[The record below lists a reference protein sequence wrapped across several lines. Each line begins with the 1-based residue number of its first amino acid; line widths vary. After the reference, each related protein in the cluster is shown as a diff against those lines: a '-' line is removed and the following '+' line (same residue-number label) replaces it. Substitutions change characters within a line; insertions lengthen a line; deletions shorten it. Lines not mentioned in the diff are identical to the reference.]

1 MDNIPSMGD
10 NSGTVTRSIPKKSQ
24 TMREICELL
33 GISEM
38 STTIGSSVP
47 RVFFSDIATQMGCQT
62 LGTMPMTARAII
74 EMSGLDWHED
84 FSSEQSPSGGG
95 GTVTALGLL
104 QVKNAV
110 LVWLGNN
117 PISLP
122 TNIKLDQWKP
132 HENWK
137 SLRES
142 LPTETQEV
150 TIRPRASYFREL
162 VLTEYDNVCAVSGF
176 RVSTAIEVAHIVP
189 YYGELSDE
197 VQNAIPMRVDLHR
210 LFDQGLIRI
219 VFDDLKDK
227 YLVLTH
233 TSIMN
238 DYQEFNGINLK
249 IPKDPL
255 SLPSKLALQVKNDLH
270 ESIWRSDS

>member
-1 MDNIPSMGD
+1 MGD

-24 TMREICELL
+24 TMREICRLL
-33 GISEM
+33 GINEM
-38 STTIGSSVP
+38 ATTIGSSVP
-47 RVFFSDIATQMGCQT
+47 RVFFSDIATQMGCQV
-62 LGTMPMTARAII
+62 LGTMPLTARAII
-74 EMSGLDWHED
+74 EMSGLDWHDD
-84 FSSEQSPSGGG
+84 FSSEKTPSGGG

-110 LVWLGNN
+110 LVWLGEK

-122 TNIKLDQWKP
+122 ANIELEQWKP

-150 TIRPRASYFREL
+150 TIRAGAGNFREL
-162 VLTEYDNVCAVSGF
+162 VLTEYDNFCAISGF
-176 RVSTAIEVAHIVP
+176 RVPTAIEVAHIVP

-197 VQNAIPMRVDLHR
+197 VQNAIPLRVDLHR
-210 LFDQGLIRI
+210 LFDQGLIRVI
-219 VFDDLKDK
+219 FDEFKSK
-227 YLVLTH
+227 YIALTH
-233 TSIMN
+233 STIMN
-238 DYQEFNGINLK
+238 DYQGFDGVELK

-255 SLPSKLALQVKNDLH
+255 AIPSKLALEVKNNIHGSLW
-270 ESIWRSDS
+270 EIN

>member
-1 MDNIPSMGD
+1 MGD

-24 TMREICELL
+24 TMREICQLL

-47 RVFFSDIATQMGCQT
+47 RVFFSDIATQMGCQE
-62 LGTMPMTARAII
+62 LGTMPLTARAII
-74 EMSGLDWHED
+74 EMSGLDWHD
-84 FSSEQSPSGGG
+84 NFSSEQTLSGGG

-110 LVWLGNN
+110 LVWLGDS

-122 TNIKLDQWKP
+122 ENIELDPWKP

-150 TIRPRASYFREL
+150 TIRPGASNFREL
-162 VLTEYDNVCAVSGF
+162 VFAEYDNFCAISGF
-176 RVSTAIEVAHIVP
+176 RVPSAIEVAHIVP

-197 VQNAIPMRVDLHR
+197 VQNAIPMRIDLHR
-210 LFDQGLIRI
+210 LFDQGLIRVI
-219 VFDDLKDK
+219 FDDLKAT
-227 YLVLTH
+227 YIVLTH
-233 TSIMN
+233 STIMN
-238 DYQEFNGINLK
+238 DYQEFNGVELK
-249 IPKDPL
+249 IPKDL
-255 SLPSKLALQVKNDLH
+255 LAMPSKLALEVKNEIH
-270 ESIWRSDS
+270 ESIWIIN

>member
-1 MDNIPSMGD
+1 MGD

-24 TMREICELL
+24 TMREICQLL

-47 RVFFSDIATQMGCQT
+47 RVFFSDIATQMGCQA
-62 LGTMPMTARAII
+62 LGTMPLTARAII
-74 EMSGLDWHED
+74 EMSGLDWHD
-84 FSSEQSPSGGG
+84 NFSSEQTPSGGG

-110 LVWLGNN
+110 LVWLGDS

-122 TNIKLDQWKP
+122 ENIELVQWKP

-142 LPTETQEV
+142 LPTEIQEV
-150 TIRPRASYFREL
+150 TIRPGASNFREL
-162 VLTEYDNVCAVSGF
+162 VLTEYDNFCAISGF
-176 RVSTAIEVAHIVP
+176 RVPSALEVAHIVP

-210 LFDQGLIRI
+210 LFDQGLIRVI
-219 VFDDLKDK
+219 FDDLKAA
-227 YLVLTH
+227 YIVLTH
-233 TSIMN
+233 STIMN
-238 DYQEFNGINLK
+238 DYQEFNGVELK

-255 SLPSKLALQVKNDLH
+255 AMPSKLALEVKNEIY
-270 ESIWRSDS
+270 ESIWIIT

>member
-1 MDNIPSMGD
+1 MGD

-24 TMREICELL
+24 TMKEICELL

-38 STTIGSSVP
+38 ATTIGSSVP
-47 RVFFSDIATQMGCQT
+47 RVFFSDIATQMGCQE
-62 LGTMPMTARAII
+62 LGTMPLTAKAII
-74 EMSGLDWHED
+74 EMSGLDWHDD
-84 FSSEQSPSGGG
+84 FSSEKTPSGGG

-110 LVWLGNN
+110 LIWLGDS
-117 PISLP
+117 PIALP
-122 TNIKLDQWKP
+122 ANIKLDQWKP

-150 TIRPRASYFREL
+150 TIRSGASNFREL
-162 VLTEYDNVCAVSGF
+162 VLTEYDNFCAVSGF

-189 YYGELSDE
+189 YYGELSDDI
-197 VQNAIPMRVDLHR
+197 QNAIPMRIDLHR
-210 LFDQGLIRI
+210 LFDQGLIRVI
-219 VFDDLKDK
+219 FDDLQGK
-227 YLVLTH
+227 YIGLTH
-233 TSIMN
+233 AAIMN
-238 DYQEFNGINLK
+238 DYQEFNETELK

-255 SLPSKLALQVKNDLH
+255 AMPSKLALEVKNNIH
-270 ESIWRSDS
+270 KSIWGIN

>member
-1 MDNIPSMGD
+1 MGD

-24 TMREICELL
+24 TMREICQLL

-47 RVFFSDIATQMGCQT
+47 RVFFSDIATQMGCQE
-62 LGTMPMTARAII
+62 LGTMPLTARAII
-74 EMSGLDWHED
+74 EMSGLDWHD
-84 FSSEQSPSGGG
+84 NFSSEQTLSGGG

-110 LVWLGNN
+110 LVWLGDS

-122 TNIKLDQWKP
+122 ENIELDQWKP

-150 TIRPRASYFREL
+150 TIRPGASNFREL
-162 VLTEYDNVCAVSGF
+162 VFAEYDNFCAISGF
-176 RVSTAIEVAHIVP
+176 RVPSAIEVAHIVP

-210 LFDQGLIRI
+210 LFDQGLIRVI
-219 VFDDLKDK
+219 FDDLKAA
-227 YLVLTH
+227 YIVLTH
-233 TSIMN
+233 PTIMN
-238 DYQEFNGINLK
+238 DYQEFNGVELK
-249 IPKDPL
+249 IPKDL
-255 SLPSKLALQVKNDLH
+255 LAMPSKLALEVKNEIH
-270 ESIWRSDS
+270 ESIWIIN